1 MREESLAPKLED
13 AKKYLEV
20 TQDELEA
27 VSRLVFP
34 SDRLIYDN
42 FVESGIR
49 VDRVQPGFVVCTF
62 KVPPRLTDRAGNL
75 ANGAIATLVD
85 VVGASTV
92 FVPHIPM
99 TVSVDMSISYM
110 AKAKL
115 NDELEITSK
124 RLGQRG
130 RYYGTYVLLR
140 NKASG
145 EIIAEGR
152 HSLFRPSST
161 SKL

>member
-1 MREESLAPKLED
+1 MRGESLAPIMED

-20 TQDELEA
+20 TEDESEA

-34 SDRLIYDN
+34 SDRSIYDH

-75 ANGAIATLVD
+75 ANGVIATLVD

-130 RYYGTYVLLR
+130 RYSGTHVLLR